1 MHNGSAC
8 ARKNNVHVLHVD
20 TRSLG
25 SMERALAGRE
35 LQTDVPWEHNVEAEC
50 APTELPNSFQYITKR
65 INNFK
70 VRSSHSRTVA
80 CWAAG
85 GDEVMTGLVLH
96 TRGERGR

>member
-1 MHNGSAC
+1 MKPHLDGPPPQ
-8 ARKNNVHVLHVD
+8 ARHGAPLRLVESGDEEV
-20 TRSLG
+20 RS
-25 SMERALAGRE
+25 AGRE